1 MFSRIRSK
9 KLIVL
14 VTIAI
19 VGASLWIYLEWSKHV
34 LLERK
39 RGAFSK
45 LQAAGVPMTASER
58 QAFASVPADV
68 RDSMDQ
74 WVSVLDEHLAIS
86 NRLFKESG
94 GKGTIDLPIVGL
106 EKEGTSIPSPGT
118 AWDQEK
124 NASEYL
130 QHFEEIIH
138 RTHELTS
145 SDGAWRYISTK
156 DLGEDEIHPLKA
168 EYSIL
173 GRLLLLSSHVEARRG
188 QSEKAYDDLVAVL
201 RIVDA
206 GQFEAEWDSVHW
218 LARLH
223 SLASISAARL
233 SVVCNWTDQQLADLQ
248 TALANAD
255 FKARMKRA
263 YMGEVSAILKIL
275 YTKPDSTED
284 LYFAENLSLY
294 AEIMLPIIQGFDNP
308 WPAVFPTQWYDVEEL
323 EKKYN
328 SDKKYAPLFVI
339 LPATS
344 VMIREVSTA
353 TAVQRSA
360 IIALARQRQ
369 LLKSGTSP
377 ESLEQLATDSLP
389 ENVDVSDPFIGGPLK
404 SSMTSQGWVVYAVG
418 MNNVDDGGDIH
429 PQEDSM
435 HRLDSGL
442 IHGWP

>member
-1 MFSRIRSK
+1 MFSRFGSK

-39 RGAFSK
+39 RVAFSK
-45 LQAAGVPMTASER
+45 LQAAGVPMTSAER

-68 RDSMDQ
+68 RDSTEEWSSLIADR
-74 WVSVLDEHLAIS
+74 LAIS
-86 NRLFKESG
+86 NRVFRDMGEEKLFA
-94 GKGTIDLPIVGL
+94 IPFVGL
-106 EKEGTSIPSPGT
+106 ERDGKSIPPPKT
-118 AWDQEK
+118 EWDQEQ
-124 NASEYL
+124 NAAEYL
-130 QHFEEIIH
+130 QQFEDVIQH
-138 RTHELTS
+138 TRELVR

-156 DLGEDEIHPLKA
+156 DLGDDEIHPLNQG
-168 EYSIL
+168 YSNL
-173 GRLLLLSSHVEARRG
+173 GELLLLSSHVEARRG
-188 QSEKAYDDLVAVL
+188 QCEKAYEDLMAVL

-206 GQFEAEWDSVHW
+206 GQFEAEWYSVHL

-263 YMGEVSAILKIL
+263 YMGEVSGNLKIL
-275 YTKPDSTED
+275 YTKPGSTED

-308 WPAVFPTQWYDVEEL
+308 WPAVFPTQWYDLEEL
-323 EKKYN
+323 EKEPN
-328 SDKKYAPLFVI
+328 SGKKYAPLFVI

-353 TAVQRSA
+353 TAIQRSA

-377 ESLEQLATDSLP
+377 ESLEQLVTDSLP
-389 ENVDVSDPFIGGPLK
+389 ENFDVSDPFIGGPLK

-435 HRLDSGL
+435 YRLDSGL